1 MKFNDKAAVR
11 ASSNN
16 SGISPKAADEIDLY
30 EELAAFLKLPPDK
43 KLRYLNRP
51 GTRLSKDT
59 TQYAASEP
67 AGTAI
72 SEQVDV
78 EMVEPASES
87 TFTDE
92 APKEDNQTGQSNP
105 RVADEFSAG
114 ATLSEM
120 DPQYVFTNAL
130 SGQACCGC
138 GAQSEADD
146 LFCMSCGAFL
156 NGVESALPFDPNCTD
171 CSGEVQPDEIFCP
184 WCGSTLSG
192 N

>member
-11 ASSNN
+11 ASPNN
-16 SGISPKAADEIDLY
+16 SGISPKAADEIELY
-30 EELAAFLKLPPDK
+30 EELVAFLKLPPDK
-43 KLRYLNRP
+43 KLRYLSRP
-51 GTRLSKDT
+51 GTGSSKDT
-59 TQYAASEP
+59 AQYAAPEP
-67 AGTAI
+67 AGTAT

-78 EMVEPASES
+78 EGVEPASES
-87 TFTDE
+87 TFTD
-92 APKEDNQTGQSNP
+92 AVPKEDGETERSSP

-114 ATLSEM
+114 ATLAEM
-120 DPQYVFTNAL
+120 NPKYVFTSAL
-130 SGQACCGC
+130 SGQACRAC